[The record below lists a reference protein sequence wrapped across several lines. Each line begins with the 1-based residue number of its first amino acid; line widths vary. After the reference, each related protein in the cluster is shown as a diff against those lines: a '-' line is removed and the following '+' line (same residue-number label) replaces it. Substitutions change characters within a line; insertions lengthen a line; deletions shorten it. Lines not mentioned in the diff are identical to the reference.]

1 MLHTISF
8 QVLPEIAHNEFKLK
22 QIISEKL
29 AITPRKINAL
39 RIVKRSIDA
48 RSRTVKFNIE
58 VLCAC
63 NETQKLPQPKLS
75 FDKKNVANAPAIHIV
90 GAGPAGLFA
99 ALQLIER
106 GLKPI
111 IFERGKNVSERKRD
125 LASLN
130 KNEMLNP
137 DSNYCFGEG
146 GAGTFSDGKL
156 FTRSKK
162 KGNNT
167 RVLELLVLH
176 GASPEILID
185 AHPHLG
191 SDKLPAIISNI
202 RNTILECGGE
212 VHFNTKVEDFIIADN
227 RIQAVQTQQGI
238 IDVQNL
244 ILASGHSARDVY
256 YKLHE
261 RGVELQAK
269 PCAMGVRAEH
279 PQEFIDEV
287 QYHKSDMTYL
297 PAAMYSLVHQVQG
310 RGVYSFCMCPGG
322 IIVPSASDTE
332 QTVVNGMSNSQRNS
346 PFANSGIVVE
356 LRTEDFADFAEHGV
370 LAGLKFQEHL
380 EKLAYLN
387 GGKQQ
392 IAPAQRICDF
402 VQGKI
407 SKDLPETSYIPGVV
421 NSPLHFWLPQ
431 IISIRLQEA
440 FKAFDKKLRGYASY
454 HSDGIIVGVETRT
467 SSPLRIPRCAETL
480 RHERIENLFPCGEG
494 AGYSG
499 GIVSSAVDGML
510 CAEKIIL

>member
-1 MLHTISF
+1 MLQTISL
-8 QVLPEIAHNEFKLK
+8 QVLPAIAHNEFKLK
-22 QIISEKL
+22 QVISEKL
-29 AITPRKINAL
+29 GIAPRKINEL

-48 RSRTVKFNIE
+48 RSRSVKFNLE

-63 NETQKLPQPKLS
+63 NETQKLPTQTLL
-75 FDKKNVANAPAIHIV
+75 FDKKNVENAPAVHIV

-111 IFERGKNVSERKRD
+111 IFERGKNVSDRKRD
-125 LASLN
+125 LALLN
-130 KNEMLNP
+130 KNEALNP

-162 KGNNT
+162 KGNNQ
-167 RVLELLVLH
+167 RVLELFVLH
-176 GASPEILID
+176 GASPNILID

-191 SDKLPAIISNI
+191 SDKLPTIINNI

-212 VHFNTKVEDFIIADN
+212 VHFNTKVEDFVIENN
-227 RIQAVQTQQGI
+227 RIVAVETQHGKV
-238 IDVQNL
+238 DVQNL

-269 PCAMGVRAEH
+269 SFAMGVRAEH
-279 PQEFIDEV
+279 PQDFIDEV
-287 QYHKSDMTYL
+287 QYHKAPMDFL
-297 PAAMYSLVHQVQG
+297 PAASYSLVHQAQE

-322 IIVPSASDTE
+322 IIVPAASNFE
-332 QTVVNGMSNSQRNS
+332 KTVVNGMSNSQRNS

-356 LRTEDFADFAEHGV
+356 LRNEDFADFAEYGV

-380 EKLAYLN
+380 EKLTYLN
-387 GGKQQ
+387 GGKMQ

-402 VQGKI
+402 MQGKI
-407 SKDLPETSYIPGVV
+407 SGNLPETSYIPGVV
-421 NSPLHFWLPQ
+421 NSPLHFWLPSA
-431 IISIRLQEA
+431 ISTRLQEA
-440 FKAFDKKLRGYASY
+440 FKAFDRKLRGFASF
-454 HSDGIIVGVETRT
+454 HSDGIIVGVESRT
-467 SSPLRIPRCAETL
+467 SSPIRIPRNNETL
-480 RHERIENLFPCGEG
+480 QHDRISNLYPCGEG
-494 AGYSG
+494 AGYAG
-499 GIVSSAVDGML
+499 GIVSSAIDGML
-510 CAEKIIL
+510 CAERV

>member
-1 MLHTISF
+1 MLQTISL
-8 QVLPEIAHNEFKLK
+8 QVPPATSHNEFKLK
-22 QIISEKL
+22 QIVSEKL
-29 AITPRKINAL
+29 GIAPRHVHAL

-48 RSRTVKFNIE
+48 RSRSVKFNIE

-63 NETQKLPQPKLS
+63 NETQKLPQPQLH
-75 FDKKNVANAPAIHIV
+75 FDKKNVANAPAVHIV

-106 GLKPI
+106 GLKPV

-125 LASLN
+125 LALLN
-130 KNEMLNP
+130 KNEVLNP
-137 DSNYCFGEG
+137 NSNYCFGEG
-146 GAGTFSDGKL
+146 GAGAFSDGKL

-162 KGNNT
+162 KGNNR

-191 SDKLPAIISNI
+191 SDKLPAIITNI

-212 VHFNTKVEDFIIADN
+212 VHFNTKVEDFIISN
-227 RIQAVQTQQGI
+227 KRIQALQTSQGVV
-238 IDVQNL
+238 DVQNL

-287 QYHKSDMTYL
+287 QYHKAPMDFL
-297 PAAMYSLVHQVQG
+297 PAATYSLVHQAQG

-322 IIVPSASDTE
+322 IIVPSASDFE

-346 PFANSGIVVE
+346 PFANSGVVVE
-356 LRTEDFADFAEHGV
+356 LRVEDFAEFSEHGV
-370 LAGLKFQEHL
+370 LAGLRFQEHL

-402 VQGKI
+402 VKGKI
-407 SKDLPETSYIPGVV
+407 SGDLPGTSYIPGVV
-421 NSPLHFWLPQ
+421 NSPLHFWLPPT
-431 IISIRLQEA
+431 ISTRLQEA
-440 FKAFDKKLRGYASY
+440 FKAFDKKLRGYASF
-454 HSDGIIVGVETRT
+454 HSDGLIVGVETRT
-467 SSPLRIPRCAETL
+467 SSPLRIPRNAETL
-480 RHERIENLFPCGEG
+480 RHEHIENLFPCGEG

-510 CAEKIIL
+510 CAERI

>member
-1 MLHTISF
+1 MLHTISL
-8 QVLPEIAHNEFKLK
+8 QVLPAIAHNEFKLK
-22 QIISEKL
+22 QVVAEKL
-29 AITPRKINAL
+29 GITPRRINAL

-48 RSRTVKFNIE
+48 RSRTVKCNLE

-63 NETQKLPQPKLS
+63 NETQKLPVPTLH
-75 FDKKNVANAPAIHIV
+75 FDKKNVANAQAVHIV

-125 LASLN
+125 LALLN
-130 KNEMLNP
+130 KNEALNP
-137 DSNYCFGEG
+137 NSNYCFGEG

-156 FTRSKK
+156 FSRSKK
-162 KGNNT
+162 KGNNQ

-176 GASPEILID
+176 GASPDILID

-191 SDKLPAIISNI
+191 SDKLPVIIANI

-212 VHFNTKVEDFIIADN
+212 VHYNTKVEDFIIKHD
-227 RIQAVQTQQGI
+227 RIQAVQTQHGKV
-238 IDVQNL
+238 DVQHL

-261 RGVELQAK
+261 LGVELQAK

-279 PQEFIDEV
+279 PQEFINEV
-287 QYHKSDMTYL
+287 QYHKAPMDFL
-297 PAAMYSLVHQVQG
+297 PAATYSLVHQAQG

-322 IIVPSASDTE
+322 IIVPSASDFE

-356 LRTEDFADFAEHGV
+356 LRTEDFSDFAEHGV

-380 EKLAYLN
+380 EKLTYLN

-402 VQGKI
+402 VQSKI
-407 SKDLPETSYIPGVV
+407 SGNLPETSYIPGVV

-431 IISIRLQEA
+431 TISTRLQEA
-440 FKAFDKKLRGYASY
+440 FKAFDRKLRGYASF
-454 HSDGIIVGVETRT
+454 HSDGILVGVESRT
-467 SSPLRIPRCAETL
+467 SSPVRIPRNAETL
-480 RHERIENLFPCGEG
+480 HHERIENLFPCGEG
-494 AGYSG
+494 AGYAG

-510 CAEKIIL
+510 CAEKI

>member
-1 MLHTISF
+1 MLQTLSL
-8 QVLPEIAHNEFKLK
+8 QVLPAIAHNEFKLK
-22 QIISEKL
+22 QIVSEKL
-29 AITPRKINAL
+29 GIAPRHVHAL

-48 RSRTVKFNIE
+48 RSRSVKFNIE

-63 NETQKLPQPKLS
+63 NETQKLPQPQLH
-75 FDKKNVANAPAIHIV
+75 FDKKNVANAPAVHIV

-106 GLKPI
+106 GLKPV

-125 LASLN
+125 LALLN
-130 KNEMLNP
+130 KNEVLNP
-137 DSNYCFGEG
+137 NSNYCFGEG
-146 GAGTFSDGKL
+146 GAGAFSDGKL

-162 KGNNT
+162 KGNNR

-191 SDKLPAIISNI
+191 SDKLPAIITNI

-212 VHFNTKVEDFIIADN
+212 VYFNTKVEDFIISN
-227 RIQAVQTQQGI
+227 KRIQALQTSQGVV
-238 IDVQNL
+238 DVQNL

-287 QYHKSDMTYL
+287 QYHKAPMDFL
-297 PAAMYSLVHQVQG
+297 PAATYSLVHQAQG

-322 IIVPSASDTE
+322 IIVPSASDFE

-346 PFANSGIVVE
+346 PFANSGVVVE
-356 LRTEDFADFAEHGV
+356 LRVEDFAEFSEHGV
-370 LAGLKFQEHL
+370 LAGLRFQEHL

-402 VQGKI
+402 VKGKI
-407 SKDLPETSYIPGVV
+407 SGDLPGTSYIPGVV
-421 NSPLHFWLPQ
+421 NSPLHFWLPPT
-431 IISIRLQEA
+431 ISTRLQEA
-440 FKAFDKKLRGYASY
+440 FKAFDKKLRGYASF
-454 HSDGIIVGVETRT
+454 HSDGLIVGVETRT
-467 SSPLRIPRCAETL
+467 SSPLRIPRNAETL
-480 RHERIENLFPCGEG
+480 RHEHIENLFPCGEG

-510 CAEKIIL
+510 CAERI